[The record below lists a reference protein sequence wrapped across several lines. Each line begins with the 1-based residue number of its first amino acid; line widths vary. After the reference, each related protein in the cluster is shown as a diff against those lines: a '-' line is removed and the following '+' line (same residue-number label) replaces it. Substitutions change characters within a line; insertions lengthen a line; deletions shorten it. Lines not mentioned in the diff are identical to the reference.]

1 MMVAVEAIKISDRI
15 TARVKEAE
23 MKKTL
28 QIKKTVEVKEMKE
41 KKISAVSK
49 KRKAS
54 ELEINIQNIEI
65 AEYNTAVQK
74 IVDIKRDLKRS
85 SSSSSCNSSNS
96 SPVRRSARIELLSPS
111 SNKKKN
117 ENENISESGPS
128 SVNLSSSKKNL
139 KKSFALNSPKK
150 VEQKL
155 FFEYLSG
162 KNFIFCQIFLFLF
175 IMHSIV
181 IFDFDLQSSFCDFV
195 ILILS
200 LNVK

>member
-41 KKISAVSK
+41 KKISAASK

-54 ELEINIQNIEI
+54 ELENIEI
-65 AEYNTAVQK
+65 AEYNTANQK
-74 IVDIKRDLKRS
+74 IVDNKRDLKRS
-85 SSSSSCNSSNS
+85 STSSSGNS

-111 SNKKKN
+111 SNKKT
-117 ENENISESGPS
+117 NENIAESGPS

-139 KKSFALNSPKK
+139 KKSFAPHSPKK

-162 KNFIFCQIFLFLF
+162 KNFIFFLEYFYFYLSYSQLLF
-175 IMHSIV
+175 SRVTYRLH
-181 IFDFDLQSSFCDFV
+181 FA
-195 ILILS
+195 IL
-200 LNVK
+200 

>member
-54 ELEINIQNIEI
+54 ELEINIENIEI

-74 IVDIKRDLKRS
+74 IVDLKKDLKRS

-128 SVNLSSSKKNL
+128 SVNLSKKF
-139 KKSFALNSPKK
+139 KKSFAANSPKK

>member
-54 ELEINIQNIEI
+54 ELENIEI

-74 IVDIKRDLKRS
+74 IVDIKRS

-128 SVNLSSSKKNL
+128 SVNLSKKF
-139 KKSFALNSPKK
+139 KKSFAANSPKK

-162 KNFIFCQIFLFLF
+162 KNFIFCQIFLFYLSWIHLLF
-175 IMHSIV
+175 
-181 IFDFDLQSSFCDFV
+181 SSTTHNLSFV
-195 ILILS
+195 IL
-200 LNVK
+200 KF